1 MVCLISGEDET
12 AGQWLKAQWPQPFT
26 RLEADRPLCQWFG
39 HPLTAEIFRLTCLI
53 LGFRGR
59 GIFFPKELSGC
70 AILSPTD
77 AVPAASKGLSARNLV
92 RRIWTASQH
101 RDANRME
108 TVTTDEQMV
117 EQALSGDPEA
127 FGEIVRRW
135 ERRIFALSFGMLGRE
150 EDARDATQETF
161 LAAFRNLRG
170 FRGEAKVSS
179 WLHRIAVNQCITRQ
193 RRAKVRSET
202 ALEDEAE
209 KNAAV
214 FALPAEV
221 SPARTAEHREI
232 SFAVRKAV
240 STLPPDLR
248 QVVVMKE
255 FEELTF
261 QEISEVLEVPL
272 STVKSRLYTA
282 LRQLQMRLHKF
293 GQPKA

>member
-1 MVCLISGEDET
+1 
-12 AGQWLKAQWPQPFT
+12 
-26 RLEADRPLCQWFG
+26 
-39 HPLTAEIFRLTCLI
+39 
-53 LGFRGR
+53 
-59 GIFFPKELSGC
+59 
-70 AILSPTD
+70 
-77 AVPAASKGLSARNLV
+77 
-92 RRIWTASQH
+92 
-101 RDANRME
+101 ME

-117 EQALSGDPEA
+117 ERALSGDPEA

-135 ERRIFALSFGMLGRE
+135 ERRIFALAFGMLGRE

-209 KNAAV
+209 KNSAV
-214 FALPAEV
+214 FALPEDV
-221 SPARTAEHREI
+221 SPARAAEYGEV
-232 SFAVRKAV
+232 SSAVRKAV
-240 STLPPDLR
+240 CALPADLR

-261 QEISEVLEVPL
+261 QEISGVLDVPL

-282 LRQLQMRLHKF
+282 LRQLQMRLQKF
-293 GQPKA
+293 GEAAG